1 MEKIESDHRDKII
14 RAVMPI
20 YNDAVMRYN
29 NGDYDLARDGFIEVE
44 QLLPGYKETG
54 KYLAR
59 IDKDIQRNLVSD
71 MQDKLAIKKPLI
83 SREVPSMAQDKDG
96 GDEIVELPDIDQ
108 EALEYYKV
116 NNFVEAKLKFIEV
129 ESISP
134 GYKETT
140 GYLKRID
147 GDIASRHET
156 AKLDD
161 QNKARTQSTR
171 SPKTNVIDTH

>member
-96 GDEIVELPDIDQ
+96 GDEIVELPDIDREAVQGAVNDHRQKLSSQAKKKYQ

-116 NNFVEAKLKFIEV
+116 NNFV
-129 ESISP
+129 
-134 GYKETT
+134 
-140 GYLKRID
+140 
-147 GDIASRHET
+147 
-156 AKLDD
+156 
-161 QNKARTQSTR
+161 
-171 SPKTNVIDTH
+171 